1 MEVFLLLVFGTSF
14 TKPFTDLWNRMVN
27 AGPSWLVALGIL
39 VIAWLLAKLVR
50 SLVRRAVSRTST
62 QGHVDLLVSRAA
74 GGFVIFLGILS
85 ALSEVGMSL
94 SAAMATLGLASVG
107 IGFALQDVLSNF
119 FAGVI
124 LLIQHPFQIGD
135 QVRLADQEGVVENVR
150 MRDTQLLTFAGERV
164 FVPNKTVFNSP
175 IVNFSSTPSL
185 REEVRIALKYA
196 ADIPRARR
204 IAREA
209 MAATGGIQ
217 EQPAPTVMVEPEKEH
232 VVLALRFWT
241 ESERSHLAK
250 VNSELSERLMSR
262 LQKAGVDY
270 MHETPPEDRPVEP
283 EEDPG
288 IDETRLL

>member
-1 MEVFLLLVFGTSF
+1 MLVFGTSF
-14 TKPFTDLWNRMVN
+14 TKPFQDLWNRMVN
-27 AGPSWLVALGIL
+27 AGPSWLVAIGIL
-39 VIAWLLAKLVR
+39 IIAWLLAKLVR
-50 SLVRRAVSRTST
+50 ALVRKAVSRTST
-62 QGHVDLLVSRAA
+62 QGHVDILVSRAA

-85 ALSEVGMSL
+85 ALSEIGMSL

-135 QVRLADQEGVVENVR
+135 QVRLSDQEGVVENVR

-175 IVNFSSTPSL
+175 IINFSSTPSL

-196 ADIPRARR
+196 ADIPGARR

-241 ESERSHLAK
+241 GSERSHLAK

-262 LQKAGVDY
+262 LQKEGVDY
-270 MHETPPEDRPVEP
+270 MHETPPEEHSVEP

-288 IDETRLL
+288 IDDTRLL